1 MSSLRPRTSPHGQHY
16 SLRCARF
23 RSDNAGLAPGA
34 ASSTRPFVLLGDS
47 LVEAFDVGRFFP
59 HDPFVNRGIISDRLD
74 RGDGTGL
81 VHRIS
86 PELLMAEPRRVLLLA
101 GINDLADEPAEI
113 DKHVATYERL
123 LAQLALRYP
132 EVTITIHSLLPTR
145 EAYAHLNDGIVELN
159 RRLQRLAAVR
169 GAAFVDL
176 HALLRKPAARGWV
189 LRRRY
194 SRDGLHVNGSAYRIW
209 AAALAPHLGL
219 TSPPWARWKAAAAA
233 RVAEASGIGK
243 ALLGTSRRR

>member
-1 MSSLRPRTSPHGQHY
+1 MTSPPSMTSPHGRHY

-23 RSDNAGLAPGA
+23 RADNARA
-34 ASSTRPFVLLGDS
+34 ASSARPFVLLGDS
-47 LVEAFDVGRFFP
+47 LVEAFDVRRFFP
-59 HDPFVNRGIISDRLD
+59 DEPFVNRGIVSDRLD

-81 VHRIS
+81 LHRVS
-86 PELLMAEPRRVLLLA
+86 PELLVAEPRRVLVLA
-101 GINDLADEPAEI
+101 GVNDLADEPAAI

-123 LAQLALRYP
+123 LSRLALRYP
-132 EVTITIHSLLPTR
+132 VTPITVHSLLPTR

-176 HALLRKPAARGWV
+176 HALLRKPTARGWA
-189 LRRRY
+189 LRRRH

-209 AAALAPHLGL
+209 AAVLAPHLGL

-233 RVAEASGIGK
+233 RVAEASGIGR
-243 ALLGTSRRR
+243 ALLGTSHRR